1 MLDTP
6 SSSADGRHECRR
18 CGKRLARLNKGPWCY
33 ACQETGETPEL
44 SRLRP
49 RRARLPHDLIMARFR
64 EVGDTSTI
72 ARELGLARS
81 SVWYVIERAKH
92 DGRLPQTVAGDDA
105 GEAA

>member
-1 MLDTP
+1 
-6 SSSADGRHECRR
+6 
-18 CGKRLARLNKGPWCY
+18 
-33 ACQETGETPEL
+33 
-44 SRLRP
+44 
-49 RRARLPHDLIMARFR
+49 MARFR